1 MVSTLL
7 PGVYRRET
15 DGSLRPVHA
24 YLDDGYALEEVFE
37 LLAIGTP
44 CGPGCLELTRHE
56 LRTLQ
61 ITAHAQS
68 FDHAEEFI
76 RMCLDIAALEPAPD
90 ERVLRLVSMG

>member
-1 MVSTLL
+1 MSGLP
-7 PGVYRRET
+7 PGVYRRAA

-61 ITAHAQS
+61 IAAHAQS

-90 ERVLRLVSMG
+90 EPMLRLVSVG

>member
-1 MVSTLL
+1 MSGLA
-7 PGVYRRET
+7 PGVYWRGA
-15 DGSLRPVHA
+15 DGSLHPVHG

-76 RMCLDIAALEPAPD
+76 RMCLDIAVQEPALD
-90 ERVLRLVSMG
+90 EQVLRLVSVD